1 MSKGIG
7 WLHFPTWGEI
17 TNPGRGGRSLNR
29 WASHNSRVYEK
40 GVRYLGNAGRPRS
53 AADMRSSRRAET
65 LRATAG
71 ELQLQGSG
79 PSPEGQGA
87 TNPEGVS
94 VVASLLGRATDND
107 PSAGSPTETLLR
119 LLLPLNTT
127 VWSSSRR
134 PGRATRL
141 AHSPRTSLKCS
152 IGSSDGRCVQRAGT

>member
-29 WASHNSRVYEK
+29 WTSHNSRVYEK

-119 LLLPLNTT
+119 LLL
-127 VWSSSRR
+127 
-134 PGRATRL
+134 
-141 AHSPRTSLKCS
+141 SP
-152 IGSSDGRCVQRAGT
+152 SDRV